1 MRFVVSMLITFLIFN
16 YHVFGTEN
24 EFTFTELLDVKWK
37 VTSQDGKVGEVK
49 FHLKNDILQLSFKGK
64 ETKGKWKTK
73 STEMSSRSLL
83 SVDNKIRFEK
93 RKLNDSSSTETNEEN
108 IYQTTDYMIFSK
120 VSKNHYRI
128 IDGYEMGPLILTEN
142 NRFNVLR
149 SSKMIEIKK

>member
-1 MRFVVSMLITFLIFN
+1 
-16 YHVFGTEN
+16 
-24 EFTFTELLDVKWK
+24 
-37 VTSQDGKVGEVK
+37 
-49 FHLKNDILQLSFKGK
+49 LKNDILQLSFKGK

>member
-1 MRFVVSMLITFLIFN
+1 MRYAVSMLITIIVFN
-16 YHVFGTEN
+16 YHVLGTEN

-49 FHLKNDILQLSFKGK
+49 FKLKNDILQLSFKGK
-64 ETKGKWKTK
+64 ETKGKWKTQ
-73 STEMSSRSLL
+73 STEMSSRTLL

-93 RKLNDSSSTETNEEN
+93 RKLNDSSSTETNEEY

-120 VSKNHYRI
+120 VAKNHYRMI
-128 IDGYEMGPLILTEN
+128 NGYEMGPLKLTEN

-149 SSKMIEIKK
+149 SSKMIELKR